1 MNTLYQQTECLF
13 YIKWKARFSDKFDPH
28 ICKVGWRKAAMGV
41 VYVCLYL
48 SVVGGNTFFFH
59 PESPNAQ
66 IIWAFK
72 LQNQNRENNYG
83 WKFII
88 IS

>member
-28 ICKVGWRKAAMGV
+28 ICKVGWRKAALGV

-48 SVVGGNTFFFH
+48 SVVVGGGTRVFFFFH
-59 PESPNAQ
+59 PESPNVQ
-66 IIWAFK
+66 II
-72 LQNQNRENNYG
+72 
-83 WKFII
+83 
-88 IS
+88 